1 MNRDIRLYLDD
12 IVEAIDRIEKY
23 TEGMSLEEAGN
34 DDKTFDAVIR
44 NFEVIG
50 EAAKNIPQDV
60 RELYPDV
67 QWKEMA
73 GMRDKLAHEY
83 FGIRFD
89 VVWSTI
95 KERLPKLKRSIA
107 IILKQLSGQEN

>member
-1 MNRDIRLYLDD
+1 MSRDIRLYLDD
-12 IVEAIDRIEKY
+12 IIEAIEKIEAY
-23 TEGMSLEEAGN
+23 TGGLDIEQAES
-34 DDKTFDAVIR
+34 DSKTFDAVIR

-50 EAAKNIPQDV
+50 EAAKKIPQDV
-60 RELYPDV
+60 RDRYPDV
-67 QWKEMA
+67 PWREMA

-95 KERLPKLKRSIA
+95 KERLPRLKRLVKT
-107 IILKQLSGQEN
+107 ILEQMDQ